1 MQHSTAQHSTAQHT
15 AQHSTAQHSTAQHS
29 TTQHNTTQHSTA
41 KHDPTQ
47 LSIVLHYTALHGTA
61 LYYQARPFAALHNTT
76 QQNTTKHNTTFLNLL
91 FHQGTQTA
99 HYGRLASLGAARRE
113 SVAPSKNIHRRS
125 HALAEAV
132 MARVTPA
139 ALEQET
145 VFTIGDIQEE
155 VREFSG
161 V

>member
-1 MQHSTAQHSTAQHT
+1 MQHSTAQH
-15 AQHSTAQHSTAQHS
+15 
-29 TTQHNTTQHSTA
+29 NTTQHSKTRPNTA
-41 KHDPTQ
+41 QHCPT
-47 LSIVLHYTALHGTA
+47 LHCTA

-76 QQNTTKHNTTFLNLL
+76 QQNTTNYNTTFLNLF